1 MHALRP
7 QIVHE
12 KELQGG
18 SLRVS
23 LHARLSGLCVRIL
36 TLDVFLFAVQVYQEE
51 GMCKYGCWRFKVVEE
66 AERGGAS
73 AFIRVKLGA
82 AEKVRGGSL
91 AEGSASFVESCHCIL
106 AKKGKRKAVVS
117 T

>member
-1 MHALRP
+1 MPAPNKLHALRP

-23 LHARLSGLCVRIL
+23 LHARLSGLCVRLL

-66 AERGGAS
+66 AEE
-73 AFIRVKLGA
+73 A
-82 AEKVRGGSL
+82 ALPRL
-91 AEGSASFVESCHCIL
+91 FV
-106 AKKGKRKAVVS
+106 
-117 T
+117 